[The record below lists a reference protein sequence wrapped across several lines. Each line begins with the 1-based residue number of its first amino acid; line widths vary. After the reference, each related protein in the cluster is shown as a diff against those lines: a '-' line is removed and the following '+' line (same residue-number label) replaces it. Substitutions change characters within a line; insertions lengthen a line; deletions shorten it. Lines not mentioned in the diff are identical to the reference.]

1 MSFFERTRF
10 RSKQQCNLVNNTTE
24 NLFNNTNEN
33 LFNNNYE
40 NLFNNNYEKKQ
51 TTRPDV
57 VLTENMMIDIKID
70 DQDNDLEMKQN
81 NNDFDNALPPPPKL
95 EGITQLPDLPIIPP
109 LNFQVTNSKKK
120 KPYKQKKTKKTT
132 KKKNKNYFRSIC
144 TFFVYQYIDKYEKWA
159 QECTCKELPVGV
171 SEISTT
177 YTKQNNEFMVY
188 FFNINVHVRNDLLS
202 DKKKKKPL

>member
-24 NLFNNTNEN
+24 NLFNNTN
-33 LFNNNYE
+33 E

-132 KKKNKNYFRSIC
+132 KKKTKIIFVQFVHFLFINISINTKNGHR
-144 TFFVYQYIDKYEKWA
+144 
-159 QECTCKELPVGV
+159 
-171 SEISTT
+171 
-177 YTKQNNEFMVY
+177 
-188 FFNINVHVRNDLLS
+188 NVHVRNYRSVFLKFQLHTLNKIMS
-202 DKKKKKPL
+202 LWFIFSI